1 MACFLSELF
10 VAILE
15 VRQQSLF
22 STLKAMIHQL
32 AVPIAN
38 ICQKMRVGIVIP
50 IAQIIFDIQ
59 AIQPRVIVPQK
70 RKTF

>member
-50 IAQIIFDIQ
+50 I
-59 AIQPRVIVPQK
+59 QPRVIVPQK